1 MENLISAK
9 EILNKQ
15 KQFKEDKLNNEIK
28 RINDLICSKIN
39 TEQRYVEVSSLSNEM
54 ICILKKFGYVVKCVE
69 ASPIE
74 YIYKIIW

>member
-15 KQFKEDKLNNEIK
+15 KQFKEDKLNREIK
-28 RINDLICSKIN
+28 QINDLICSKIN
-39 TEQRYVEVSSLSNEM
+39 TEQRYVEVSSLSNDM
-54 ICILKKFGYVVKCVE
+54 TILLKKLGYIVKYVE

-74 YIYKIIW
+74 YVYKIIW

>member
-54 ICILKKFGYVVKCVE
+54 ICILKKFGYVVKYVE